1 MGSEK
6 PFWEKPL
13 ILIII
18 IIIITSTLHQPY
30 IDPTS
35 HPHVAVNKYIYIYI

>member
-18 IIIITSTLHQPY
+18 IIEEKLGASFGCI
-30 IDPTS
+30 
-35 HPHVAVNKYIYIYI
+35 

>member
-18 IIIITSTLHQPY
+18 IIIIEEKLGASFGC
-30 IDPTS
+30 I
-35 HPHVAVNKYIYIYI
+35 